1 MLSCVCVCS
10 LQPIDT
16 TLNHHARALVTCGR
30 AHRLA
35 YGIMFGIV
43 AGMMVY
49 IVIAHLLPGAH
60 RYDPN
65 DEYATMACGFGMLA
79 MSASLMLFMA

>member
-1 MLSCVCVCS
+1 
-10 LQPIDT
+10 
-16 TLNHHARALVTCGR
+16 
-30 AHRLA
+30 
-35 YGIMFGIV
+35 MFGIV

-65 DEYATMACGFGMLA
+65 DEYATVACGFGMLA

>member
-1 MLSCVCVCS
+1 
-10 LQPIDT
+10 
-16 TLNHHARALVTCGR
+16 
-30 AHRLA
+30 
-35 YGIMFGIV
+35 MFGIV